1 MKNTYLNP
9 NVINQIDNLY
19 LKAKMIVEGYMSG
32 LHKSPYHGF
41 SIEFSEHRA
50 YGVGDEVKNIDWKLW
65 SKTDKYYIKRFEEET
80 NLLAHIF
87 LDSSKSM
94 DFSSINIS
102 KFEYSKMIVA
112 TLSYLMMQQKDAV
125 GLVVFDSEIK
135 STIPPKNN
143 KAHLNTI
150 LSIIENT
157 EIGND
162 TNISKILHVGAEK
175 IKKKGLVILV
185 SDLLDDPNKVINSL
199 KHFKYNNN
207 EVLVFHVLDPKERN
221 LDYNER
227 TIFEDLETNKIIET
241 EPWQINQSYKKEMD
255 DLIKYYKTECSI
267 NKIDYNLLITD
278 QNLEWGLSQFLNK
291 RKKLL

>member
-94 DFSSINIS
+94 NFSSINIS

-267 NKIDYNLLITD
+267 NKIDYILLITD